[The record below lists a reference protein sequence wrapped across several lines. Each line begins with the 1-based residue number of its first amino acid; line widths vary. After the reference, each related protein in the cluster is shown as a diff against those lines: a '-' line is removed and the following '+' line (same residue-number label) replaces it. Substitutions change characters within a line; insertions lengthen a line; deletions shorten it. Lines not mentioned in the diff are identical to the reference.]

1 MTDPDLNLDAQIRR
15 KAMADDVVNNP
26 IYLEAI
32 TAMKGELYAAF
43 AKTGW
48 KDSAERD
55 EIWRKQQAI
64 NWFENYLRQVMD
76 SGRLAEKTLAE
87 KVKRKLGLAPRPRNL

>member
-1 MTDPDLNLDAQIRR
+1 MNDNELKLGEQIHR
-15 KAMADDVVNNP
+15 KTMADDVVNNP
-26 IYLEAI
+26 VYQEAI

-76 SGRLAEKTLAE
+76 TGRLAEHTIASRIKQRLKFA
-87 KVKRKLGLAPRPRNL
+87 R

>member
-1 MTDPDLNLDAQIRR
+1 MNDNDLALDSQIRR
-15 KAMADDVVNNP
+15 KAMAEDVANNP
-26 IYLEAI
+26 VYLEAI

-55 EIWRKQQAI
+55 EIWRKQQAVD
-64 NWFENYLRQVMD
+64 WFENYLRQVMD
-76 SGRLAEKTLAE
+76 TGRLAEHTLASR
-87 KVKRKLGLAPRPRNL
+87 VKKKLGFAQR

>member
-1 MTDPDLNLDAQIRR
+1 MNDNELKLGEQIHR

-26 IYLEAI
+26 VYQEAI

-76 SGRLAEKTLAE
+76 TGRLAEHTIASRIKQ
-87 KVKRKLGLAPRPRNL
+87 KLKFAR